1 LIRFVSETE
10 QSNKFSMREYVKL
23 LIVCVLYVLFG
34 FLGAQNAYI
43 PVDNY
48 FSLWLAGGFGLSI
61 FKIFGRKANFPIFFS
76 IVLLQLLL
84 YYNKSLVPM
93 HWGLVAVVT
102 VSTFIKWG
110 QIQLAHFF
118 LRRFEAHYK
127 RMLFRQGKDAIIF
140 LFLVSVI
147 PAVLTTWLYVVV
159 NQLYFSAFEIS
170 SFLSESFRLTVADTL
185 GLFLAGP
192 LFYSFYVLKDYSIKE
207 LSYIFFSYSIPF
219 ASAIIIG
226 NDYIFLILTPAAII
240 AGNYVD
246 IRKILPF
253 HLIAML
259 MLMWM
264 TTLKISVFSR
274 QLQDAEYLLFMA
286 FAFVASIVIFYTS
299 ITFNELKDHK
309 KNLENKILERTSA
322 LEREVTQ
329 RRKTEEELRD
339 KEKMIEAILE
349 SSPIGITL
357 IKSRSVMWMNR
368 GVTKMLGYLP
378 EEVVH
383 LPVDKFYATEEE
395 FMRVGKE
402 LYAMVAARGMGWIE
416 TKLKTKS
423 GRCVDVFMQA
433 VPLDENDESKGY
445 IFTFADIT
453 NLVKAQ
459 EELREYTNRLEESNK
474 ELDAFAHSVAHDL
487 KNPLNGVMGFSELLI
502 EDFDELTSEEKMEFL
517 RRIVMQGNKMLEI
530 IDSLLL
536 LSGVRRENIPMDAVN
551 MHQVIEN
558 ALQSTDVMRNLYDA
572 RIEVCKEI
580 HTVIGFAPWLEAVF
594 INLLTNAMKY
604 GGTPPNI
611 QIGCK
616 AQGDFVKFWVQDNG
630 KGLPKEKLNSI
641 FVEFVRLKNDKR
653 GHGLGLSIVKRII
666 NRLHGEVWV
675 ESEPGSGSKFGF
687 TLPRENAKITT
698 PVA

>member
-1 LIRFVSETE
+1 M
-10 QSNKFSMREYVKL
+10 KEYFKL
-23 LIVCVLYVLFG
+23 LLVCVLYVLLG

-61 FKIFGRKANFPIFFS
+61 LKIFGRKANIPLFIS
-76 IVLLQLLL
+76 IAVLQLLL
-84 YYNKSLVPM
+84 FYNKSLAPM
-93 HWGLVAVVT
+93 HWSLVAMVT
-102 VSTFIKWG
+102 VTTFVKWG
-110 QIQLAHFF
+110 QIQFALAF
-118 LRRFEAHYK
+118 LHRFEKHYK
-127 RMLFRQGKDAIIF
+127 RTLFSQGKDAIIF
-140 LFLVSVI
+140 LFLVSAL
-147 PAVLTTWLYVVV
+147 PAISTTWLYVYV
-159 NQLYFSAFEIS
+159 NQLYFSAFEFS
-170 SFLSESFRLTVADTL
+170 SFLAESVRLSIADSL

-192 LFYSFYVLKDYSIKE
+192 LFYSFFILKDYSIKE
-207 LSYIFFSYSIPF
+207 LAYILFSYSIPF

-246 IRKILPF
+246 IKKILPF

-309 KNLENKILERTSA
+309 KNLELKVKERTSA
-322 LEREVTQ
+322 LEHEIKQ
-329 RRKTEEELRD
+329 RRMTEEELRE
-339 KEKMIEAILE
+339 KEKMIGAILE

-383 LPVDKFYATEEE
+383 VPVERFYASEEE
-395 FMRVGKE
+395 YLRVGRE
-402 LYAMVAARGMGWIE
+402 LYAMVDARGMGWIE
-416 TKLKTKS
+416 TKLKAKD
-423 GRCVDVFMQA
+423 GHCIDVFMQA
-433 VPLDENDESKGY
+433 VPLDEHDSRKGH
-445 IFTFADIT
+445 IFTFADIS
-453 NLVKAQ
+453 NIVKAQ
-459 EELREYTNRLEESNK
+459 EELKEYNHRLEESNK

-487 KNPLNGVMGFSELLI
+487 KNPLNGVMGFSELLM
-502 EDFDELTSEEKMEFL
+502 EEYDELTRDERMEFL
-517 RRIVMQGNKMLEI
+517 HRIVMQGNKMLEI

-536 LSGVRRENIPMDAVN
+536 LSGVRRENIPMDTIN
-551 MHQVIEN
+551 MQKVIEH
-558 ALQSTDVMRNLYDA
+558 AIQGTDVMRDLYGA
-572 RIEVCKEI
+572 KIEVCREI
-580 HTVIGFAPWLEAVF
+580 PLVIGFAPWLEAVF

-604 GGTPPNI
+604 GGTPPKI
-611 QIGCK
+611 EIGCK
-616 AQGDFVKFWVQDNG
+616 ICGDKVKFWVQDNG
-630 KGLPKEKLNSI
+630 KGLPKEKLDSI

-653 GHGLGLSIVKRII
+653 GHGLGLSIVKRIVT
-666 NRLHGEVWV
+666 RLKGDVWV
-675 ESEPGSGSKFGF
+675 ESEPGKGSRFGF
-687 TLPRENAKITT
+687 TLPLA
-698 PVA
+698 PVTDLVS